1 MGLGLRQDLLEE
13 EAIADGAGPAATAT
27 PLGLKGLDRPTQLMG
42 TAADGL
48 IGASGTAMEQQMNS
62 PAIAAAGEQPAPPPQ
77 YRPRSGGRRLP
88 SGGLRCLLSF
98 LVQRPTMR

>member
-1 MGLGLRQDLLEE
+1 MGLGLRQDLLKE
-13 EAIADGAGPAATAT
+13 EAIADGPGPAATAT

-48 IGASGTAMEQQMNS
+48 IGARGTAMEQQMNS
-62 PAIAAAGEQPAPPPQ
+62 LAIAAAGEQPAPPPQ

-98 LVQRPTMR
+98 LVQRPTIR